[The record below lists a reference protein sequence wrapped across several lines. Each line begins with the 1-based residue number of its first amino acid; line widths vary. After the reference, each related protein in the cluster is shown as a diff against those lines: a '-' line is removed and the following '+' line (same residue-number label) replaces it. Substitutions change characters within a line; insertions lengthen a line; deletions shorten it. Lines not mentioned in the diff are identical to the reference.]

1 MSVRP
6 VPRHHCPGAHTLHSQ
21 HTTLVRCVQQT
32 LTGGNSNPSIHH
44 STRSGT
50 HEFSSC
56 VRSIAYHT
64 SSERV
69 VDQRRCSHMSY
80 VIHYTERCT
89 ESSRKQSCKL
99 QWFHCIWSPKTLTRY
114 IWPNKWLD
122 NSTHSLVYL
131 PITNRWP
138 IGAHIQTQ
146 QGYRECQW

>member
-1 MSVRP
+1 MQSFIHSLTHSPTVHSHYMQLYRSFYLHFITRIDRPLMSVRP

-44 STRSGT
+44 STRSET

-56 VRSIAYHT
+56 VRSVAYHT

-99 QWFHCIWSPKTLTRY
+99 Q
-114 IWPNKWLD
+114 
-122 NSTHSLVYL
+122 
-131 PITNRWP
+131 
-138 IGAHIQTQ
+138 
-146 QGYRECQW
+146 